1 MKKYVKVK
9 MFAELLCQLKIIYIY
24 ILKFNQYVK
33 SDKTSCIIYPDFESL
48 I

>member
-1 MKKYVKVK
+1 MKNYVKLKIFV
-9 MFAELLCQLKIIYIY
+9 ELSCQLKRND
-24 ILKFNQYVK
+24 ILKFK